1 MCKPQLGECILWVT
15 LIKKYFYQ
23 VLDIKENIRE
33 NSPSSV
39 EHLSAK
45 RCFLGYICIVVV

>member
-1 MCKPQLGECILWVT
+1 MHKPWLDECTLWVT

-23 VLDIKENIRE
+23 VLDVKENIRE

-45 RCFLGYICIVVV
+45 RCFLEYTHIVVV